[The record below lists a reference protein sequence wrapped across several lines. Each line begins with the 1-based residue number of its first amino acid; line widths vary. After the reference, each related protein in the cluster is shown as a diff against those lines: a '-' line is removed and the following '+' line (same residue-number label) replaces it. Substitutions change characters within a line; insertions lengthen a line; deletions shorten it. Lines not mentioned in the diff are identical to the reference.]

1 MAFTPKLGRKAEPQ
15 GQSTAPAAPSFVPKL
30 GKRVEAATDSPSTQ
44 PMPQSPA
51 QPAPE
56 PQAEG
61 WKPTFGRIFNWTA
74 DRSKDFLQGLQD
86 TAVGAVKGAASTALN
101 LSQMG
106 SDALNAGY
114 DATIGKLTG
123 TKGQQTDEFTQGL
136 KQDYLKPEGTMQNVG
151 FYGEQIAENFIP
163 ATKVAKVGALSKVA
177 NLTSK
182 APKAIQWGANLLT
195 RMGVEGAE
203 GAIMAKAQGADASDS
218 AAISAAIP
226 LLGDVMKGA
235 GFVSRKLAQVVSSA
249 TSGVPTEAL
258 EYAFQNPTAVR
269 GAIREMSKDPEM
281 GVQKLV
287 QSAEDAFDSLKEAR
301 DVGYRTSME
310 EIQKKTMRTKN
321 GQLYVKMPVSAQ
333 DVKEGINQSKLG
345 QEIWKPVNV
354 STKGVKDVMTR
365 TLGEFDVSKGKEG
378 LDFSMSRLEPHQDKI
393 EKIRNMVYNW
403 QDVSP
408 LGLNKLSQK
417 IGDYRITGPGMT
429 ADKQFNAFIQ
439 ATKKNISGYIGDK
452 AGPEISRMN
461 REYAAAS
468 EFLDDLRDSLKVGKD
483 KPEMVARKLM
493 NAFNDKSV
501 WYRGL
506 VTELGEK
513 TARDLRADVA
523 GMLMSSWTPQGLGK
537 YVTGAILGSA
547 TGVLPAIAGASPRL
561 AGEISTAAGQIV
573 KSKAA
578 QKVGEMFE
586 PLGRAIGVQ
595 SAREQE

>member
-1 MAFTPKLGRKAEPQ
+1 MAFTPKLGRKVEPQ
-15 GQSTAPAAPSFVPKL
+15 AAQAPAMPPAAPSFVPKL
-30 GKRVEAATDSPSTQ
+30 GRQVQAATEQ
-44 PMPQSPA
+44 PQHAQNAP

-86 TAVGAVKGAASTALN
+86 VGVGAVKGAASTALN

-123 TKGQQTDEFTQGL
+123 TKGQQTDEFTKEL
-136 KQDYLKPEGTMQNVG
+136 KQDYATPTNTAQKVG

-163 ATKVAKVGALSKVA
+163 ATKVAKAGALSKVSS
-177 NLTSK
+177 LTSK

-203 GAIMAKAQGADASDS
+203 GAAMAAAQGGDVSDA
-218 AAISAAIP
+218 AGISAAIP
-226 LLGDVMKGA
+226 FLGDVMKGA

-269 GAIREMSKDPEM
+269 GAIKEMSKDPEM

-287 QSAEDAFDSLKEAR
+287 QTAEDAFDSLKEAR

-310 EIQKKTMRTKN
+310 TIQKKTMQMKN
-321 GQLYVKMPVSAQ
+321 GQLYIKMPVSAQ

-365 TLGEFDVSKGKEG
+365 TLGEFDVVKGKAG
-378 LDFSMSRLEPHQDKI
+378 LDFSTSRLEPHQDKI

-408 LGLNKLSQK
+408 LGLNKLAQK

-439 ATKKNISGYIGDK
+439 STKKNISGYIGDK
-452 AGPEISRMN
+452 AGPEIGSMN
-461 REYAAAS
+461 KEYAVAS
-468 EFLDDLRDSLKVGKD
+468 EFLDDLKDSLKLGKD
-483 KPEMVARKLM
+483 KPEQVARKLM
-493 NAFNDKSV
+493 NTFNDKSV

-506 VTELGEK
+506 VQELGEK
-513 TARDLRADVA
+513 TARDMRADIA

-547 TGVLPAIAGASPRL
+547 TGVVPALAAASPKLSGL
-561 AGEISTAAGQIV
+561 ASTAAGSIA
-573 KSKAA
+573 KSKTAK
-578 QKVGEMFE
+578 KVGELVE

-595 SAREQE
+595 STRE